1 MNQFFIILFLLTIE
15 LSAYANN
22 LRIKVKA
29 VPDGNIVEVKAKI
42 DSQMIDNVTAQRKI
56 IKPEFISH
64 ITVRVNNRIVYD
76 VATSGYLNKHP
87 LLKFKYKPYSKND
100 ILEFIVT
107 NNNGK
112 QMKQSFK
119 VDGMGEK
126 EIPISKPEI
135 ISLIKDDHLIRPK
148 LWEEVTTKEAIKT
161 LYGSVT
167 PIIGH
172 IKLTVPEVVSNHSAI
187 PIYIQSNEDLESIAI
202 FIDKNPRSA
211 IAVIN
216 NPIGGI
222 IDYMLKLNMVITLED
237 NFYDK
242 PYSITI
248 VGKGRDGKF
257 YKVEDILNV
266 SLCII
271 D

>member
-1 MNQFFIILFLLTIE
+1 ME

-29 VPDGNIVEVKAKI
+29 VPDGNIVKVKTQI
-42 DSQMIDNVTAQRKI
+42 DSQMIDKDTAQKKM

-64 ITVRVNNRIVYD
+64 ITVKVNNRNVYD
-76 VATSGYLNKHP
+76 VATSAYLNKHP
-87 LLKFKYKPYSKND
+87 LLRFQYKPYSKND

-112 QMKQSFK
+112 HMKQSFLI
-119 VDGMGEK
+119 DGMGEK
-126 EIPISKPEI
+126 EIAISKPETI
-135 ISLIKDDHLIRPK
+135 PFVADDNPINPK
-148 LWEEVTTKEAIKT
+148 LWEEVTTKDAIET
-161 LYGSVT
+161 LYGSMT

-172 IKLTVPEVVSNHSAI
+172 IKLTVPEVVLNHRGI

-202 FIDKNPRSA
+202 FVDKNPRSA

-216 NPIGGI
+216 NPKGGI

-237 NFYDK
+237 NYYDK
-242 PYSITI
+242 PYFITI

-257 YKVEDILNV
+257 YQVENVLNV
-266 SLCII
+266 ALSI
-271 D
+271 DE